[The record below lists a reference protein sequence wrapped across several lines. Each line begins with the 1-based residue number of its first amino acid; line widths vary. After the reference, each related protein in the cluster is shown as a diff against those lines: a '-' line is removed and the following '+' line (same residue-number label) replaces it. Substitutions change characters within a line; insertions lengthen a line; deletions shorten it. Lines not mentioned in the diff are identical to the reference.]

1 MILGIDPGLENT
13 GWAVIRYQI
22 SDIRY
27 QLIEG
32 GVIRTKKSEGIEKR
46 LEQIYEELEKIIK
59 KYPIKRMAVEEI
71 FFAKNARSAI
81 AVAQAL
87 GVVKLCGVRCGLEV
101 VGYTPLQ
108 IKMALVGYGRAEKE
122 QVEIMVRNELN
133 LDGPMSPSHA
143 SDAAA
148 AALTDGFRM
157 RI

>member
-13 GWAVIRYQI
+13 GWAIIDSRSSIVKLV
-22 SDIRY
+22 DC
-27 QLIEG
+27 
-32 GVIRTKKSEGIEKR
+32 GVIKTKKMDGMAKR
-46 LEQIYEELEKIIK
+46 LGQIYEQLEKIIN
-59 KYPIKRMAVEEI
+59 KYPIKRLAVEEI

-87 GVVKLCGVRCGLEV
+87 GVIKLCGVRCGLEV

-122 QVEIMVRNELN
+122 QVEMMVRNELG
-133 LDGPMSPSHA
+133 LDAPMSPSHA

-157 RI
+157 KI